1 MSSIVF
7 KLDQQGVRDLLQG
20 AEMQQILREYG
31 NAKAQQAGDG
41 YECDVHVYSKRAV
54 ANVFPNTAEAANDNY
69 ENNTLLKVIGG

>member
-20 AEMQQILREYG
+20 AEMQQMLREYG

-41 YECDVHVYSKRAV
+41 YE
-54 ANVFPNTAEAANDNY
+54 
-69 ENNTLLKVIGG
+69 